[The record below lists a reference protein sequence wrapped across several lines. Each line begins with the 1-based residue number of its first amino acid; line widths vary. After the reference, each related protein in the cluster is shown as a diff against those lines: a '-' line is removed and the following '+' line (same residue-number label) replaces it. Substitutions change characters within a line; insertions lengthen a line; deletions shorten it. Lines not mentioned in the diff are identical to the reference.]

1 MKPKLL
7 PCLALVLSVAFPQAH
22 GMQTPPI
29 ELTATNL
36 ATDYSFII
44 IKTIHIP
51 KPGNESDYFTV
62 IVMPKKGHKPRNFE
76 GRLEICDKEK
86 LICGTQVV
94 PSDRGDKSI
103 SFSFLV
109 SIDYLATSGFSL
121 VEPLHVLEDN
131 PTTYHFNLKDFANA
145 K

>member
-1 MKPKLL
+1 MNNKLL
-7 PCLALVLSVAFPQAH
+7 LCLVLLLCVTFQKSY

-29 ELTATNL
+29 ELTAANL

-44 IKTIHIP
+44 IKATHIP
-51 KPGNESDYFTV
+51 KPGNESDFFTV
-62 IVMPKKGHKPRNFE
+62 IVTPKEGHKPKNFE

-86 LICGTQVV
+86 LICGTQVI
-94 PSDRGDKSI
+94 PHGRGDKSI
-103 SFSFLV
+103 SFSFQV
-109 SIDYLATSGFSL
+109 SSDFLATSGFSL

-131 PTTYHFNLKDFANA
+131 PTTYHFYLKDFAGS